1 MHSSA
6 KDLPEESHYIQLE
19 SGYCHYRLDGPAD
32 GKLLVLIHGATVAG
46 WIFEQLRPYLIK
58 AKYRLLSVDLLG
70 HGYSERLNTEYNIEL
85 YRRQVLELLTSI
97 DEADCSKSISLLGH
111 SLGAAVAVS
120 LANEYPQRFRRVV
133 LTAPLI
139 NFVEN
144 MPIVKL
150 FTIPVLGEIINKLYV
165 IPMLKRRRRKRYA
178 AIADGQ
184 FIERFMSQFLI
195 SGFEQTVLSLFR
207 SDVLADKT
215 ELYKAFSE
223 KGVSSLVIYGEQDEL
238 VTPKQISHLKSIMPK
253 SEFIGLADAGHAF
266 ILSEPERVATH
277 IINFLKS
284 KN

>member
-1 MHSSA
+1 MYFST
-6 KDLPEESHYIQLE
+6 KYLPEESHYIQLE
-19 SGYCHYRLDGPAD
+19 TGYCHYRLDGPAD

-46 WIFEQLRPYLIK
+46 WIFEQLRPFLIK
-58 AKYRLLSVDLLG
+58 AKFRLLTVDLLG
-70 HGYSERLNTEYNIEL
+70 HGYSERLNTEYNIDL
-85 YRRQVLELLTSI
+85 YKRQVLELLASV
-97 DEADCSKSISLLGH
+97 DKVGCSKPISLLGH

-120 LANEYPQRFRRVV
+120 LANENPQRFKRVV

-139 NFVEN
+139 NFIEN

-150 FTIPVLGEIINKLYV
+150 FAIPVLGEIINKLYV

-178 AIADGQ
+178 AIADGR

-195 SGFEQTVLSLFR
+195 SGFERTVLSLFR

-238 VTPKQISHLKSIMPK
+238 VTPKQIGHLKSIMPNSK
-253 SEFIGLADAGHAF
+253 FIGLADAGHAF

-277 IINFLKS
+277 IINFLE
-284 KN
+284 NRR

>member
-19 SGYCHYRLDGPAD
+19 SGYCHYRLDGPSD

-284 KN
+284 KS